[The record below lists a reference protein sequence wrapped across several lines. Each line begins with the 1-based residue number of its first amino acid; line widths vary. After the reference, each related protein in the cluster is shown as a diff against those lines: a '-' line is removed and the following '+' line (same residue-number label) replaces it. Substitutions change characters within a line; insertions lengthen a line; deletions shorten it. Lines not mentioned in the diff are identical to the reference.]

1 MFGISLDHLKDNA
14 NIWQEVGL
22 KMIGE
27 GEKNLNLYRKKFQSL
42 CESSEGVAEV
52 YGGLEIS
59 QRNFSLVVTLTMIA
73 ATNLDTASYFLEMGQ
88 CWIWS
93 RMFKATRL

>member
-1 MFGISLDHLKDNA
+1 
-14 NIWQEVGL
+14 
-22 KMIGE
+22 MIGK

-59 QRNFSLVVTLTMIA
+59 QKELFFGGDFNYDCNHKSWYCILFSGNGTMLDLVQDV
-73 ATNLDTASYFLEMGQ
+73 
-88 CWIWS
+88 
-93 RMFKATRL
+93 